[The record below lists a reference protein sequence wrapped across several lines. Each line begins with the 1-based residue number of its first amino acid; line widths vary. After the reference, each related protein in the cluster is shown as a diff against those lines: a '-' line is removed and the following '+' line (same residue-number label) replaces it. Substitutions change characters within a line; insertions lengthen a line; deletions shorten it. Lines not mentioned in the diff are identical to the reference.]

1 MDPKFIQIMND
12 HVWFIF
18 ILSWPPVAILV
29 VLIATA
35 IFRDH
40 NLPTIYPRRAACCK
54 LRCAV
59 LITPA
64 GLIEFVKTGPF
75 ADDGAISFRFIY
87 IVFFGWI
94 TVMSCAMRERHW
106 ALRMLLL
113 GTTRRP
119 RQTTDEN
126 RDIE

>member
-18 ILSWPPVAILV
+18 ILSRPPVAILV

-35 IFRDH
+35 SFRDH
-40 NLPTIYPRRAACCK
+40 NLPTIYPRRAARCK

-64 GLIEFVKTGPF
+64 GLIEFVETGPF
-75 ADDGAISFRFIY
+75 ADDGAISFRFID
-87 IVFFGWI
+87 IVFFGPI
-94 TVMSCAMRERHW
+94 TVMSCAERHW
-106 ALRMLLL
+106 ALRMLLP

-119 RQTTDEN
+119 RQSTDEN